1 MTKKSEEEIKKFLE
15 HLETEE
21 ESDDEDNRFR
31 IETTTPNSIIERRTY
46 GGDGKDFVIET
57 LWRSGY
63 VIVVDEPYLP
73 DNYDPEVGID
83 ILKFDTDIDDQDFT
97 DGSSEF
103 IFGDGF
109 SIEEQEEIESV
120 YEEED
125 EEGLR
130 ELGYEFYVGEY
141 WFYGKLKIEKIE
153 S

>member
-1 MTKKSEEEIKKFLE
+1 MGTFNIDGIDY
-15 HLETEE
+15 E

-31 IETTTPNSIIERRTY
+31 IETSTSNSIVERRTY

-57 LWRSGY
+57 LWRLGY

-73 DNYDPEVGID
+73 DDYDPEVGID
-83 ILKFDTDIDDQDFT
+83 ILKLDTDIDDQDFT

-153 S
+153 

>member
-1 MTKKSEEEIKKFLE
+1 MGTFTIDGIEY
-15 HLETEE
+15 E
-21 ESDDEDNRFR
+21 ESDDEDVRYR

-73 DNYDPEVGID
+73 DDYDPEVGID
-83 ILKFDTDIDDQDFT
+83 ILKLDTDIDDQDFT

-120 YEEED
+120 YEED

-141 WFYGKLKIEKIE
+141 WFYGKLKIEKVE
-153 S
+153 D